1 MARRLVVLLAV
12 MAALMGGL
20 LAHRATAATS
30 SVTSD
35 FKFVNGLLLAAGV
48 DCDPETYYVCGIGQ
62 FDGRAA
68 VTRVEYPTNQ
78 RLLLD
83 EGCALYDTVEVVT
96 LLDGSGELVLE
107 HLDAKLCGP
116 SPNWL
121 LHATDRSF
129 GNPFRVTSSWT
140 VDDGSGVYEGASG
153 SGGWVVRWAGGAGS
167 GGHSGTLTM
176 P

>member
-1 MARRLVVLLAV
+1 MAKRLTVLLAV

-20 LAHRATAATS
+20 LAHRAAAATAV
-30 SVTSD
+30 VTSD
-35 FKFVNGLLLAAGV
+35 VKFVTGLLLAAGV
-48 DCDPETYYVCGIGQ
+48 ECDPETYYVCGIGE
-62 FDGRAA
+62 FDGQAA

-107 HLDAKLCGP
+107 HLDAKVCGP
-116 SPNWL
+116 NPNWL

-140 VDDGSGVYEGASG
+140 VDGGSGVYAGATG
-153 SGGWVVRWAGGAGS
+153 SGDWEVRWAGGAGS
-167 GGHSGTLTM
+167 GGHTGTITT

>member
-48 DCDPETYYVCGIGQ
+48 DCDPATYYVCGIGE
-62 FDGRAA
+62 FDGQAA

-96 LLDGSGELVLE
+96 LLDGSGSSSSSTSTPSS
-107 HLDAKLCGP
+107 AGRTRTGCCTPRTGP
-116 SPNWL
+116 S
-121 LHATDRSF
+121 ATRS
-129 GNPFRVTSSWT
+129 G
-140 VDDGSGVYEGASG
+140 
-153 SGGWVVRWAGGAGS
+153 
-167 GGHSGTLTM
+167 
-176 P
+176 